1 MKKPQKTQYS
11 NDEIKT
17 KNKRERESSCRTRV
31 LVNQIL
37 KDRLG
42 LKKAQTV
49 SKWRLVEVRFL
60 DFK

>member
-1 MKKPQKTQYS
+1 MMRSKQK
-11 NDEIKT
+11 I
-17 KNKRERESSCRTRV
+17 REKGKVPIARV

-49 SKWRLVEVRFL
+49 SKWRLV
-60 DFK
+60 